1 MAFGGASWPV
11 FVDGG
16 GDGDKRITPFDEPR
30 RKYFFGPPAADD
42 SLIDE
47 MFCCWGGEGDCLIT
61 FFSKPLTEGLL
72 DPPVDPAVATPLIEL
87 LPVAPMLPPK

>member
-47 MFCCWGGEGDCLIT
+47 MFCC
-61 FFSKPLTEGLL
+61 
-72 DPPVDPAVATPLIEL
+72 
-87 LPVAPMLPPK
+87 